1 LDLRGAAEQ
10 FARLDA
16 GQQRRASADL
26 TLPPFATV
34 IDRRYNICMKAEM
47 DVETNRKALQ
57 INLDTQKYG
66 TFAEIGAGQEVARRF
81 FLVGGAAGTIAKT
94 MSAYDMTFSDAIYG
108 PADRYVSRVRL
119 NTMLDHEY
127 NLLVERLDKKLGNER
142 TFFVFADTVAA
153 RSFKLHNESHGW
165 LGVRFQT
172 EPRGEPSQIIIHV
185 RMLDEA
191 NADQQEALGV
201 IGVNLLYGAL
211 YQSQPER
218 LISSLQENLAPG
230 KIQVDLI
237 KFSGPAFA
245 NIDNRL
251 MSLQLVSQGL
261 TDAVMF
267 TADGE
272 MVQPAE
278 ILHKKA
284 ILIERGSFRP
294 VTYATNDMLEG
305 ARRQFL
311 KQSGCSEKDLVVLME
326 MTLENLLSEGQLNH
340 ADFLQRVDILGAL
353 GRTVLISKFG
363 EYYKLAGYLSRY
375 TNQMIGLVMG
385 VPSLHE
391 IFDEKYYLNLE
402 GGILE
407 ALGRMFKHG
416 LKLYVYPIIDE
427 KTGQLV
433 TAMGTEV
440 APNLRSLFQYL
451 IDNRYIEEIRD
462 YRKDF
467 LRIYPPAVLAKLK
480 AGDESWEEMV
490 PPEVAQIIKEREFF
504 GYRRAVAA

>member
-1 LDLRGAAEQ
+1 MFSSAE
-10 FARLDA
+10 
-16 GQQRRASADL
+16 
-26 TLPPFATV
+26 LPPNTAAAATFAV
-34 IDRRYNICMKAEM
+34 VENRRYRICMKAEM
-47 DVETNRKALQ
+47 EVGTNRKALQ
-57 INLDTQKYG
+57 INLDAKKYG

-81 FLVGGAAGTIAKT
+81 FTVGGAAGTIAKT

-108 PADRYVSRVRL
+108 PTDRYVSRKRL
-119 NTMLDHEY
+119 WTMLDHEY
-127 NLLVERLDKKLGNER
+127 DLLVKRLDAKLGGDR

-153 RSFKLHNESHGW
+153 RSFKEHNESHGW

-185 RMLDEA
+185 RMLDES

-201 IGVNLLYGAL
+201 IGVNLLYGAF
-211 YQSQPER
+211 YYSQPER
-218 LISSLQENLAPG
+218 LISSLQENLAAG
-230 KIQVDLI
+230 RIQVDLI
-237 KFSGPAFA
+237 KFSGPSFA
-245 NIDNRL
+245 KIDNRL
-251 MSLQLVSQGL
+251 INLQLVSQGL

-272 MVQPAE
+272 MVQPSE
-278 ILHKKA
+278 ILYKKA

-305 ARRQFL
+305 ARGQFQ
-311 KQSGCSEKDLVVLME
+311 KEAGCSEKDTVVLME

-340 ADFLQRVDILGAL
+340 ADFLARVDILGAL

-363 EYYKLAGYLSRY
+363 EYYRLAGYLSRY
-375 TNQMIGLVMG
+375 TNRMIGLVMG
-385 VPSLHE
+385 VPSLIE
-391 IFDEKYYLNLE
+391 ILDEKYYLNLE

-416 LKLYVYPIIDE
+416 LKLYVYPMIDE
-427 KTGQLV
+427 TTGAILSATKV
-433 TAMGTEV
+433 HV
-440 APNLRSLFQYL
+440 APNLRALFQYL
-451 IDNRYIEEIRD
+451 IDNCYIEEIAD

-467 LRIYPPAVLAKLK
+467 LRIYPATVLAKLK
-480 AGDESWEEMV
+480 AGDKSWEEMV

-504 GYRRAVAA
+504 GYRAAVAA

>member
-1 LDLRGAAEQ
+1 
-10 FARLDA
+10 
-16 GQQRRASADL
+16 
-26 TLPPFATV
+26 
-34 IDRRYNICMKAEM
+34 M

-57 INLDTQKYG
+57 INLDAQKYG

-153 RSFKLHNESHGW
+153 RSFKQHNESHGW

-172 EPRGEPSQIIIHV
+172 QPRGEPSQIIIHV

-201 IGVNLLYGAL
+201 IGLNLLYGAF

-218 LISSLQENLAPG
+218 VISSLQENLAPG
-230 KIQVDLI
+230 RMQIDLV
-237 KFSGPAFA
+237 KFSGPGFA
-245 NIDNRL
+245 DIDNRL
-251 MSLQLVSQGL
+251 MNLQLVSQGL

-272 MVQPAE
+272 MVQASE

-311 KQSGCSEKDLVVLME
+311 KQTGCSEKELVVLME

-363 EYYKLAGYLSRY
+363 EYYRLAGYLSRY
-375 TNQMIGLVMG
+375 TNKMIGLVMG

-416 LKLYVYPIIDE
+416 LKLYVYPMINE

-433 TAMGTEV
+433 TATQTEV

-451 IDNRYIEEIRD
+451 IDNRYIEEITD
-462 YRKDF
+462 YQKEF
-467 LRIYPPAVLAKLK
+467 LRIYPARVLAKLK
-480 AGDESWEEMV
+480 AGDESWEKMV

-504 GYRRAVAA
+504 GYRAAVAA

>member
-1 LDLRGAAEQ
+1 
-10 FARLDA
+10 
-16 GQQRRASADL
+16 
-26 TLPPFATV
+26 
-34 IDRRYNICMKAEM
+34 MKAEM
-47 DVETNRKALQ
+47 DVGTNRKAFQ
-57 INLDTQKYG
+57 INLDRQKYG

-81 FLVGGAAGTIAKT
+81 FHVGGATGTIAKT

-108 PADRYVSRVRL
+108 PTDRYVSRVRL

-127 NLLVERLDKKLGNER
+127 GLLIERLDKKLGAEKS
-142 TFFVFADTVAA
+142 FFVFADTVAA
-153 RSFKLHNESHGW
+153 RSFKQHNESHGW
-165 LGVRFQT
+165 LGVRFQK
-172 EPRGEPSQIIIHV
+172 EPRGEPSQIIVHV

-191 NADQQEALGV
+191 NVDQQEALGV
-201 IGVNLLYGAL
+201 IGVNLLYGAF
-211 YQSQPER
+211 YEPQPER
-218 LISSLQENLAPG
+218 LISSLQENLAPSR
-230 KIQVDLI
+230 IQVDLI

-245 NIDNRL
+245 SIDNRL
-251 MSLQLVSQGL
+251 MSLQLVGQGL

-272 MVQPAE
+272 MVQPSE

-311 KQSGCSEKDLVVLME
+311 KETSSEKDLVVLME

-340 ADFLQRVDILGAL
+340 ADFLARVDILGAL

-375 TNQMIGLVMG
+375 TNRKIGLVMG
-385 VPSLHE
+385 VPSLRE
-391 IFDEKYYLNLE
+391 ILDEKYYFNLE

-407 ALGRMFKHG
+407 ALGRMFKQG

-427 KTGQLV
+427 KSDELI
-433 TAMGTEV
+433 TATQAEV

-462 YRKDF
+462 YRRDF
-467 LRIYPPAVLAKLK
+467 LGIYPPAVLAKLK
-480 AGDESWEEMV
+480 AGDDSWENMV

>member
-1 LDLRGAAEQ
+1 MNPQ
-10 FARLDA
+10 
-16 GQQRRASADL
+16 
-26 TLPPFATV
+26 
-34 IDRRYNICMKAEM
+34 M
-47 DVETNRKALQ
+47 DIGTDEKALR
-57 INLDTQKYG
+57 IDLDSAKYG

-81 FLVGGAAGTIAKT
+81 FHVGGAAGTVAKT

-108 PADRYVSRVRL
+108 PTERYVSRLRL
-119 NTMLDHEY
+119 QTMLDHEY
-127 NLLVERLDKKLGNER
+127 DLLIERLERKLGAEK

-153 RSFKLHNESHGW
+153 RSFKQHNESHGW
-165 LGVRFQT
+165 LGVRFQK

-185 RMLDEA
+185 RMLDEG
-191 NADQQEALGV
+191 NVDQQEALGV
-201 IGVNLLYGAL
+201 IGVNLLHGAF
-211 YQSQPER
+211 YHSQPER

-230 KIQVDLI
+230 RIQVDLI

-272 MVQPAE
+272 MVQPSE
-278 ILHKKA
+278 ILYKKA

-311 KQSGCSEKDLVVLME
+311 KQSRCSEKDLVVLME

-340 ADFLQRVDILGAL
+340 ADFLARVDILGAL

-363 EYYKLAGYLSRY
+363 EYYRLAGYLSRY
-375 TNQMIGLVMG
+375 TNRMIGLVMG
-385 VPSLHE
+385 VPSLIE

-416 LKLYVYPIIDE
+416 LKLYVYPIIEE
-427 KTGQLV
+427 KTGKLI
-433 TAMGTEV
+433 TATKIQV

-451 IDNRYIEEIRD
+451 IDNRHIEEIAD
-462 YRKDF
+462 YQKDF
-467 LRIYPPAVLAKLK
+467 LRIFPPAVLAKLK
-480 AGDESWEEMV
+480 AGDKSWEEMV
-490 PPEVAQIIKEREFF
+490 PPEVVQIIKEREFF
-504 GYRRAVAA
+504 GYRTAVAA

>member
-1 LDLRGAAEQ
+1 
-10 FARLDA
+10 
-16 GQQRRASADL
+16 
-26 TLPPFATV
+26 
-34 IDRRYNICMKAEM
+34 MKPEM
-47 DVETNRKALQ
+47 DVGTNRKAFQ
-57 INLDTQKYG
+57 INIDRQKYG

-81 FLVGGAAGTIAKT
+81 FHVGGAAGTIAKT

-108 PADRYVSRVRL
+108 PSDRYVSRVRL

-127 NLLVERLDKKLGNER
+127 DLLLERLEKKLGNER
-142 TFFVFADTVAA
+142 AFFVFADTVAA
-153 RSFKLHNESHGW
+153 RSFKEHNESHGW
-165 LGVRFQT
+165 LGVRFQSA
-172 EPRGEPSQIIIHV
+172 PRGEPSQIIIHV

-191 NADQQEALGV
+191 NVDQQEALGV
-201 IGVNLLYGAL
+201 VGVNLLYGAF
-211 YQSQPER
+211 YHSEPER

-272 MVQPAE
+272 MVQPSE

-305 ARRQFL
+305 AHRQFL
-311 KQSGCSEKDLVVLME
+311 KQSDCSEHDLVVLME

-340 ADFLQRVDILGAL
+340 ADFLARVDILGAL

-363 EYYKLAGYLSRY
+363 EYYRLAGYLSRY
-375 TNQMIGLVMG
+375 TNKMIGLVMG
-385 VPSLHE
+385 VPSLME

-407 ALGRMFKHG
+407 ALGRMFKGG
-416 LKLYVYPIIDE
+416 LKLYVYPMIDE
-427 KTGQLV
+427 A
-433 TAMGTEV
+433 TAKIVNATEVQV
-440 APNLRSLFQYL
+440 APNLRSLFGYL
-451 IDNRYIEEIRD
+451 IDNRYIQEITD
-462 YRKDF
+462 HNPEF

-480 AGDESWEEMV
+480 AGDKSWEEMV
-490 PPEVAQIIKEREFF
+490 PDEVVQIIKEREFF
-504 GYRRAVAA
+504 GYRG

>member
-1 LDLRGAAEQ
+1 
-10 FARLDA
+10 
-16 GQQRRASADL
+16 
-26 TLPPFATV
+26 
-34 IDRRYNICMKAEM
+34 M
-47 DVETNRKALQ
+47 DVGTNRKALQ
-57 INLDTQKYG
+57 INLDAKKYG

-81 FLVGGAAGTIAKT
+81 FTVGGAAGTIAKT

-108 PADRYVSRVRL
+108 PTDRYVSRKRL
-119 NTMLDHEY
+119 WTMLDHEY
-127 NLLVERLDKKLGNER
+127 DLLVKRLDAKLGGDR

-153 RSFKLHNESHGW
+153 RSFKQHNESHGW

-185 RMLDEA
+185 RMLDES

-201 IGVNLLYGAL
+201 IGVNLLYGAF
-211 YQSQPER
+211 YYSQPEQ

-230 KIQVDLI
+230 RIQVDLI
-237 KFSGPAFA
+237 KFSGPSFA
-245 NIDNRL
+245 KIDNRL
-251 MSLQLVSQGL
+251 INLQLVSQGL

-272 MVQPAE
+272 MVQPSE

-305 ARRQFL
+305 ARGQFL
-311 KQSGCSEKDLVVLME
+311 KESGCSEENTVVLME

-340 ADFLQRVDILGAL
+340 ADFLARVDILGAL

-363 EYYKLAGYLSRY
+363 EYYRLASYLSRY
-375 TNQMIGLVMG
+375 TNRMIGLVMG
-385 VPSLHE
+385 VPSLIE
-391 IFDEKYYLNLE
+391 ILDEKYYLNLE

-416 LKLYVYPIIDE
+416 LKLYVYPVIDE
-427 KTGQLV
+427 TTGAILSATQV
-433 TAMGTEV
+433 HV
-440 APNLRSLFQYL
+440 APNLRALFQYL
-451 IDNRYIEEIRD
+451 IDNRYIEEITD

-467 LRIYPPAVLAKLK
+467 LCIYPATVLAKLK
-480 AGDESWEEMV
+480 AGDKSWEEMV
-490 PPEVAQIIKEREFF
+490 PPEVARIIKEREFF
-504 GYRRAVAA
+504 GYRAAVAA